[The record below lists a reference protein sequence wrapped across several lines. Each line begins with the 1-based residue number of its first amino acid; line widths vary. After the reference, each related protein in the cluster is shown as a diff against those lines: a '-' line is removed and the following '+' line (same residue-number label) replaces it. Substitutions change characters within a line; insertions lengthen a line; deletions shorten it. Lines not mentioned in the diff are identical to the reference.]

1 MVQLAIKITRGA
13 GGLSIS
19 PLLTVRGFVRNDSP
33 VFALFDHYAVPWSE
47 CNLAEYMDYASA
59 RMLQLF
65 ADGAGSPYDVN
76 EDGQT
81 ILHVR
86 IDLLFTQCQLTTYF
100 ASILPSL
107 A

>member
-1 MVQLAIKITRGA
+1 MLQLAIKITRGA

-19 PLLTVRGFVRNDSP
+19 PLLTLRGFVRNDSP
-33 VFALFDHYAVPWSE
+33 VFALFDYDALRLHRCHPAD
-47 CNLAEYMDYASA
+47 YMDYTSA

-76 EDGQT
+76 ENGET

-86 IDLLFTQCQLTTYF
+86 IDLLFAQY
-100 ASILPSL
+100 
-107 A
+107 